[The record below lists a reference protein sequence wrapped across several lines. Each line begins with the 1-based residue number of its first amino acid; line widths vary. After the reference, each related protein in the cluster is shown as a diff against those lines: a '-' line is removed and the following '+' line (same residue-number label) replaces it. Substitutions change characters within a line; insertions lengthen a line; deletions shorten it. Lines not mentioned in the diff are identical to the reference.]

1 MEVIQVKKKTPWLLL
16 LAAIGLLALAILLL
30 VSPEAWVETLLLIST
45 CAILVIYGAVR
56 MLECSRKKEDLKG
69 LFTILIT
76 WGIAAALLTLDIR
89 VYGDGETK
97 ADQQKQRRKEHGQ
110 HVDVQ
115 LHRRTLPSIHMW
127 FSLHFYPHCSTVFA
141 MTQQRISNRRIYGL
155 CDNRDNR
162 DDLYDTSAGC
172 HGCLYHGRSSAML

>member
-1 MEVIQVKKKTPWLLL
+1 MQVLQVKKKTPWLLL

-76 WGIAAALLTLDIR
+76 WGIAAALLTLDI
-89 VYGDGETK
+89 
-97 ADQQKQRRKEHGQ
+97 QKDIFAL
-110 HVDVQ
+110 V
-115 LHRRTLPSIHMW
+115 PSIIVGSV
-127 FSLHFYPHCSTVFA
+127 SLILGV
-141 MTQQRISNRRIYGL
+141 MRLLIMVN
-155 CDNRDNR
+155 
-162 DDLYDTSAGC
+162 
-172 HGCLYHGRSSAML
+172 